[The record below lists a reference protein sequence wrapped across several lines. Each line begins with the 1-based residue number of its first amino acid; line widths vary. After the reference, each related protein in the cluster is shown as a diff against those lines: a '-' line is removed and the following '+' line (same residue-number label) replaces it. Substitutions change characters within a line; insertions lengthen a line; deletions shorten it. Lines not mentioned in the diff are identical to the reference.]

1 MKDNKK
7 NGIIVLAI
15 IVAVTLFF
23 TAVSALGI
31 TAPDFKSS
39 PSGTIKTAAARKG
52 KNGYI
57 AALYIEGVI
66 DTENQTYNQKWLL
79 DTIRNLKNDRQNRGI
94 ALFVNSPGGAV
105 YEADEAYLALQDYKT
120 AGKTVYAYQANLAA
134 SGGYYISC
142 AADKIYANRNT
153 LTGSIGVITA
163 SSFDVTEMLSKIGV
177 KSETIHAGKNKNMFN
192 YNEPVSEEQ
201 KHIMQDIADECYE
214 QFTGIVAMSRN
225 IPLFEVKKLAD
236 GRIYTAKQA
245 LSNGLIDSIDTWENM
260 ISNMKL
266 EEFDEKDVNLI
277 EFRYK
282 KDPSLRDMVLGSL
295 FGSATLNSLKEMSE
309 QVQLQYPAFIYQTK

>member
-1 MKDNKK
+1 
-7 NGIIVLAI
+7 
-15 IVAVTLFF
+15 
-23 TAVSALGI
+23 
-31 TAPDFKSS
+31 
-39 PSGTIKTAAARKG
+39 
-52 KNGYI
+52 
-57 AALYIEGVI
+57 
-66 DTENQTYNQKWLL
+66 
-79 DTIRNLKNDRQNRGI
+79 
-94 ALFVNSPGGAV
+94 
-105 YEADEAYLALQDYKT
+105 
-120 AGKTVYAYQANLAA
+120 VYAYQANLAA

-201 KHIMQDIADECYE
+201 KQIMQNIADECYE

-266 EEFDEKDVNLI
+266 EEFDGKDVNLI

-295 FGSATLNSLKEMSE
+295 FGSATLNSLMEMSE
-309 QVQLQYPAFIYQTK
+309 QARLQYPAFIYQTK

>member
-1 MKDNKK
+1 
-7 NGIIVLAI
+7 
-15 IVAVTLFF
+15 
-23 TAVSALGI
+23 
-31 TAPDFKSS
+31 
-39 PSGTIKTAAARKG
+39 
-52 KNGYI
+52 
-57 AALYIEGVI
+57 
-66 DTENQTYNQKWLL
+66 
-79 DTIRNLKNDRQNRGI
+79 
-94 ALFVNSPGGAV
+94 
-105 YEADEAYLALQDYKT
+105 
-120 AGKTVYAYQANLAA
+120 
-134 SGGYYISC
+134 
-142 AADKIYANRNT
+142 
-153 LTGSIGVITA
+153 
-163 SSFDVTEMLSKIGV
+163 MLSKIGV

-201 KHIMQDIADECYE
+201 KQIMQDIADECYE

-295 FGSATLNSLKEMSE
+295 FGSATLNSLMEMSE
-309 QVQLQYPAFIYQTK
+309 QARLQYPAFIYQTK

>member
-1 MKDNKK
+1 
-7 NGIIVLAI
+7 
-15 IVAVTLFF
+15 
-23 TAVSALGI
+23 
-31 TAPDFKSS
+31 
-39 PSGTIKTAAARKG
+39 
-52 KNGYI
+52 
-57 AALYIEGVI
+57 
-66 DTENQTYNQKWLL
+66 
-79 DTIRNLKNDRQNRGI
+79 
-94 ALFVNSPGGAV
+94 
-105 YEADEAYLALQDYKT
+105 
-120 AGKTVYAYQANLAA
+120 
-134 SGGYYISC
+134 
-142 AADKIYANRNT
+142 
-153 LTGSIGVITA
+153 
-163 SSFDVTEMLSKIGV
+163 MLSKIGV

-201 KHIMQDIADECYE
+201 KQIMQNIADECYE

-236 GRIYTAKQA
+236 GRIYTSKQA

-266 EEFDEKDVNLI
+266 EEFDGKDVNLI